1 MKNQTSTIVAARTK
15 RRRNSAI
22 TDTFQL
28 LILGSGL
35 IWLVLRGAAEM
46 NYVWQWHRVPQ
57 YIYKVIDGELIFG
70 PLIDGLLVTLEI
82 GAYSIVLGLVIGLIT
97 AFLRLSDSYSGR
109 LLATIYLCL
118 LYTSP
123 SPRD

>member
-1 MKNQTSTIVAARTK
+1 MKNQTSTIVAARRK

-28 LILGSGL
+28 LILGGGI
-35 IWLVLRGAAEM
+35 IWLLFRGAAEM

-70 PLIDGLLVTLEI
+70 PLIESLDKAPRLHRQEGLGVRLVPDTK
-82 GAYSIVLGLVIGLIT
+82 IVDRAQKWGVGK
-97 AFLRLSDSYSGR
+97 R
-109 LLATIYLCL
+109 
-118 LYTSP
+118 
-123 SPRD
+123 

>member
-1 MKNQTSTIVAARTK
+1 MKNQTSTIVAARRK

-28 LILGSGL
+28 LILGGGI
-35 IWLVLRGAAEM
+35 IWLLFRGAAEM

-82 GAYSIVLGLVIGLIT
+82 GAYSIV
-97 AFLRLSDSYSGR
+97 
-109 LLATIYLCL
+109 
-118 LYTSP
+118 
-123 SPRD
+123 

>member
-70 PLIDGLLVTLEI
+70 PLIDCI
-82 GAYSIVLGLVIGLIT
+82 GAFQTLPLAFGLAAV
-97 AFLRLSDSYSGR
+97 GR
-109 LLATIYLCL
+109 ARQGHRRRFRHDA
-118 LYTSP
+118 P
-123 SPRD
+123 AAARHRR